1 MLKETAIHS
10 TNGIGIVTAIRVAR
24 NAWTLMSAFL
34 ILIAEVTACA
44 KIPVHQLMTSMVADV
59 GELDVQAQK
68 IVPKTS
74 LTAYLGITI

>member
-10 TNGIGIVTAIRVAR
+10 TNGIGIVTQRIMNPAI
-24 NAWTLMSAFL
+24 L

-44 KIPVHQLMTSMVADV
+44 QIPVNQWKTNMVADV
-59 GELDVQAQK
+59 PQPDVQAQK